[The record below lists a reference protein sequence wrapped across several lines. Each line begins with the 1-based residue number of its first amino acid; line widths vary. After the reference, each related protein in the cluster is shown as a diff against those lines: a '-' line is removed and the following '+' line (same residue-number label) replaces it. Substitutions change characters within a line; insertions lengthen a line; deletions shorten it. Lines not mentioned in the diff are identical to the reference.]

1 MKKNKIYLL
10 MASAAML
17 TLSACNDLNEQ
28 EYAGNKYLS
37 ADQRLTTNEIIPE
50 RVKAS
55 YDGMFNYI
63 GKGGTSGLSSG
74 HRADDFG
81 LVMALMAGDLEGA
94 DAACGDNNYNWFS
107 VCDELSSR
115 NANYANPYIR
125 YVIPYKQIGVANS
138 VIDSY
143 PADTEDETAI
153 NYMASAKTIR
163 AFDYM
168 MLAPYFQFG
177 YATAADQPCV
187 PLLSDSIDA
196 THNGRATVAEV
207 YNVIL
212 NDLNYAIEHLG
223 VDRTNK
229 QYINVDV
236 ATGLRARAYLAMGKW
251 AEAAADAETVINSG
265 RYTPATLDE
274 VSVPAFCDVSS
285 GDGHGWIW
293 AVLRTEADAQ
303 DNDGYGNYQTSAAW
317 NCAFSGDGYA
327 PATGNTPVINQLL
340 YDKIPATD
348 VRKGWWLNAEKH
360 SPNWA
365 SLSWTDPSTGAV
377 ATGDDMAEFGT
388 SDGSKVAFEPYT
400 NIKFGMKN
408 GVGNTVNM
416 NDFPL
421 IRIEEMYL
429 IAAEGY
435 AKSGNEAKA
444 RQILT
449 DFVTTYRDPSY
460 DINGRSLSLAD
471 EIWFQRRVE
480 LWGEGFFTADA
491 KRLGKP
497 IVRFHQGKTNNFPN
511 AYQFNVAA
519 DDGWLNM
526 RFPQSEKDNN
536 LSIVDN
542 TGGSLPVAGQNGNL
556 RDGVTD

>member
-1 MKKNKIYLL
+1 

-17 TLSACNDLNEQ
+17 SLSACNDLNEQ
-28 EYAGNKYLS
+28 EYEGNNYLS
-37 ADQRLTTNEIIPE
+37 ADQRLATNEVIPD
-50 RVKAS
+50 RVKAT

-63 GKGGTSGLSSG
+63 GKGGTSGLSKG
-74 HRADDFG
+74 QRADDFG
-81 LVMALMAGDLEGA
+81 LVMALMGGDLEGA

-107 VCDELSSR
+107 VCGDLSSR

-125 YVIPYKQIGVANS
+125 YVIPYKEMGVANQ
-138 VIDSY
+138 VISSY
-143 PADTEDETAI
+143 PADTQDKTAI
-153 NYMASAKTIR
+153 TFIASAKTIR
-163 AFDYM
+163 AYDYM

-177 YATAADQPCV
+177 YEKAADQPCV
-187 PLLSDSIDA
+187 SLLSDSVDA
-196 THNGRATVAEV
+196 THNPRATVKKVYEV
-207 YNVIL
+207 IM
-212 NDLNYAIEHLG
+212 NDLNYAVKNLG
-223 VDRTNK
+223 AERSNK

-236 ATGLRARAYLAMGKW
+236 ALGLRARANLAMGKW
-251 AEAAADAETVINSG
+251 ADAAADAEKVINSG
-265 RYTPATLDE
+265 RYTPATREE
-274 VSVPAFCDVSS
+274 VSVPGFDDATS
-285 GDGHGWIW
+285 GDGHAWIW

-303 DNDGYGNYQTSAAW
+303 DNAGYGNYQSSAAW

-327 PATGNTPVINQLL
+327 AATGNTPVINQLL

-348 VRKGWWLNAEKH
+348 VRKGWWLNDQKH

-365 SLSWTDPSTGAV
+365 NLSWTDPDNGRV
-377 ATGDDMAEFGT
+377 AKGDQMADFVLKNGNK
-388 SDGSKVAFEPYT
+388 SAFQPYT

-408 GVGNTVNM
+408 GVGATTNM

-421 IRIEEMYL
+421 MRIEEMYL

-444 RQILT
+444 REILT
-449 DFVTTYRDPSY
+449 NFVKTYRDPSY
-460 DINGRSLSLAD
+460 DINGRGLSLAD

-480 LWGEGFFTADA
+480 LWGEGFFTVDA

-497 IVRFHQGKTNNFPN
+497 IVRFHQGVANNLPSAF
-511 AYQFNVAA
+511 QFNVAA

-526 RFPQSEKDNN
+526 RFPQSEKNNN

-542 TGGSLPVAGQNGNL
+542 EGGSLPVAGQNGNL

>member
-10 MASAAML
+10 IASASILM
-17 TLSACNDLNEQ
+17 LSACNDLNEQ
-28 EYAGNKYLS
+28 EYEGNKYLS
-37 ADQRLTTNEIIPE
+37 ADQRLTTNEVIPE
-50 RVKAS
+50 RVKAT

-63 GKGGTSGLSSG
+63 GKGGTSGLSKGQRS
-74 HRADDFG
+74 DDFG
-81 LVMALMAGDLEGA
+81 LVMALMAGDIEGA
-94 DAACGDNNYNWFS
+94 DASCADNNYNWFS

-125 YVIPYKQIGVANS
+125 YSTPYKQIGVANS
-138 VIDSY
+138 VINSY
-143 PADTEDETAI
+143 PADTEDKTAI
-153 NYMASAKTIR
+153 NYIASAKTIR

-187 PLLSDSIDA
+187 PLLSDSVDA
-196 THNGRATVAEV
+196 THNSRATVKEV
-207 YNVIL
+207 YEVIL
-212 NDLNYAIEHLG
+212 NDLNYAVEHL
-223 VDRTNK
+223 DANRSNK

-265 RYTPATLDE
+265 RYTPATIDE
-274 VSVPAFCDVSS
+274 VSEPGFDDVTS

-293 AVLRTEADAQ
+293 AVLRTEADALE
-303 DNDGYGNYQTSAAW
+303 NSGYGNYQTSAAW
-317 NCAFSGDGYA
+317 NCAFTGDGYSA
-327 PATGNTPVINQLL
+327 ATGNTPVINQLL

-348 VRKGWWLNAEKH
+348 VRKGWWIDADKH

-365 SLSWTDPSTGAV
+365 NLSWTDPSTGDV
-377 ATGDDMAEFGT
+377 ATGDEIADFTT
-388 SDGSKVAFEPYT
+388 SDGSKVALEPYT

-408 GVGNTVNM
+408 GVGNTINK

-421 IRIEEMYL
+421 MRIEEMYL

-444 RQILT
+444 REILS
-449 DFVTTYRDPSY
+449 DFVKTYRDPSY
-460 DINGRSLSLAD
+460 DINGRNLTLAD

-497 IVRFHQGKTNNFPN
+497 IVRFHQGKENNFPN

>member
-1 MKKNKIYLL
+1 

-17 TLSACNDLNEQ
+17 SLSACNDLNEQ
-28 EYAGNKYLS
+28 EYEGNKYLS
-37 ADQRLTTNEIIPE
+37 ADQRLATNEVIPE
-50 RVKAS
+50 RVKAT

-63 GKGGTSGLSSG
+63 GKGGTSGLG
-74 HRADDFG
+74 KGQRPDDFG
-81 LVMALMAGDLEGA
+81 LVMALLAGDLEGA
-94 DAACGDNNYNWFS
+94 DAAAGDNNYNWFS
-107 VCDELSSR
+107 VCSDLSSR

-125 YVIPYKQIGVANS
+125 YVIPYKQMGVANQ
-138 VIDSY
+138 VISSY
-143 PADTEDETAI
+143 PADTQDKTAI
-153 NYMASAKTIR
+153 TYMASARTIR
-163 AFDYM
+163 AYDYM

-177 YATAADQPCV
+177 YEQAADQPCV
-187 PLLSDSIDA
+187 PLLSDSVDA
-196 THNGRATVAEV
+196 THNPRATVKQV
-207 YNVIL
+207 YAVIM
-212 NDLNYAIEHLG
+212 NDLNYAVEHL
-223 VDRTNK
+223 DAERSNK

-236 ATGLRARAYLAMGKW
+236 ALGLRARANLAMGKW
-251 AEAAADAETVINSG
+251 ADAAADAEKVISSG
-265 RYTPATLDE
+265 RYTPATREE
-274 VSVPAFCDVSS
+274 VSVPGFDDATK
-285 GDGHGWIW
+285 GDGHAWIW

-303 DNDGYGNYQTSAAW
+303 DNAGYGNSQSPSAW
-317 NCAFSGDGYA
+317 NCAFSGNGYA
-327 PATGNTPVINQLL
+327 AATGNTPVINQLL

-348 VRKGWWLNAEKH
+348 VRKGWWINAQKH

-365 SLSWTDPSTGAV
+365 NLTWTNPSTG
-377 ATGDDMAEFGT
+377 
-388 SDGSKVAFEPYT
+388 KVAKGDQIADFTIKDVKVALEPYT

-408 GVGNTVNM
+408 GVGNSVNM

-421 IRIEEMYL
+421 MRIEEMYL

-444 RQILT
+444 REILT
-449 DFVTTYRDPSY
+449 NFVKTYRDPNY
-460 DINGRSLSLAD
+460 DINGRGLSLAD

-480 LWGEGFFTADA
+480 LWGEGFFTVDA

-497 IVRFHQGKTNNFPN
+497 IVRFHQGKTNNFPT

-526 RFPQSEKDNN
+526 RFPQSEKNNN

-542 TGGSLPVAGQNGNL
+542 EGGSLPVSGQNGNL

>member
-1 MKKNKIYLL
+1 
-10 MASAAML
+10 MASAAVLSL
-17 TLSACNDLNEQ
+17 TACNDLNEQ
-28 EYAGNKYLS
+28 EYEGNKYLS
-37 ADQRLTTNEIIPE
+37 ADQRLATNEVIPE
-50 RVKAS
+50 RVKAT

-63 GKGGTSGLSSG
+63 GKGGTSGLG
-74 HRADDFG
+74 KGQRPDDFG
-81 LVMALMAGDLEGA
+81 LVMALLAGDLEGA
-94 DAACGDNNYNWFS
+94 DAAAGDNNYNWFS
-107 VCDELSSR
+107 VCSDLSSR

-125 YVIPYKQIGVANS
+125 YVIPYKQMGVANQ
-138 VIDSY
+138 VISSY
-143 PADTEDETAI
+143 PADTQDKTAI
-153 NYMASAKTIR
+153 TYMASARTIR
-163 AFDYM
+163 AYDYM

-177 YATAADQPCV
+177 YEQAADQPCV
-187 PLLSDSIDA
+187 PLLSDSVDA
-196 THNGRATVAEV
+196 THNPRATVKQV
-207 YNVIL
+207 YAVIM
-212 NDLNYAIEHLG
+212 NDLNYAVEHL
-223 VDRTNK
+223 DAERSNK

-236 ATGLRARAYLAMGKW
+236 ALGLRARANLAMGKW
-251 AEAAADAETVINSG
+251 ADAAADAEKVISSG
-265 RYTPATLDE
+265 RYTPATREE
-274 VSVPAFCDVSS
+274 VSVPGFDDATK

-303 DNDGYGNYQTSAAW
+303 DNAGYGNSQSSAAW
-317 NCAFSGDGYA
+317 NCAFSGNGYA
-327 PATGNTPVINQLL
+327 AATGNTPVINQLL

-348 VRKGWWLNAEKH
+348 VRKGWWLNAQKH

-365 SLSWTDPSTGAV
+365 NLTWTNPSNG
-377 ATGDDMAEFGT
+377 
-388 SDGSKVAFEPYT
+388 KVAKGDQIADFTIKDVKVALEPYT

-408 GVGNTVNM
+408 GVGNSVNM

-421 IRIEEMYL
+421 MRIEEMYL

-444 RQILT
+444 REILT
-449 DFVTTYRDPSY
+449 NFVKTYRDPNY
-460 DINGRSLSLAD
+460 DINGRGLSLAD

-480 LWGEGFFTADA
+480 LWGEGFFTVDA

-497 IVRFHQGKTNNFPN
+497 IVRFHQGKANNFPT

-526 RFPQSEKDNN
+526 RFPQSEKNNN

-542 TGGSLPVAGQNGNL
+542 EGGSLPVSGQNGKL

>member
-1 MKKNKIYLL
+1 

-17 TLSACNDLNEQ
+17 SLSACNDLNEQ
-28 EYAGNKYLS
+28 EYEGNNYLS
-37 ADQRLTTNEIIPE
+37 ADQRLATNEVIPD
-50 RVKAS
+50 RVKAT

-63 GKGGTSGLSSG
+63 GKGGTSGLG
-74 HRADDFG
+74 KGQRPDDFG
-81 LVMALMAGDLEGA
+81 LVMALLAGDLEGA
-94 DAACGDNNYNWFS
+94 DAAAGDNNYNWFS
-107 VCDELSSR
+107 VCSDLSSR

-125 YVIPYKQIGVANS
+125 YVIPYKQMGVANQ
-138 VIDSY
+138 VISSY
-143 PADTEDETAI
+143 PADTQDKTAI
-153 NYMASAKTIR
+153 TYMASARTIR
-163 AFDYM
+163 AYDYM

-177 YATAADQPCV
+177 YEQAADQPCV
-187 PLLSDSIDA
+187 PLLSDSVDA
-196 THNGRATVAEV
+196 THNPRATVKKVYEV
-207 YNVIL
+207 IM
-212 NDLNYAIEHLG
+212 NDLDYAVKNLG
-223 VDRTNK
+223 AERSNK

-236 ATGLRARAYLAMGKW
+236 ALGLRARANLAMGKW
-251 AEAAADAETVINSG
+251 ADAAADAEKVINSG
-265 RYTPATLDE
+265 RYTPATREE
-274 VSVPAFCDVSS
+274 VSVPGFDDATS
-285 GDGHGWIW
+285 GDGHAWIW

-303 DNDGYGNYQTSAAW
+303 DNAGYGNDQSSAAW
-317 NCAFSGDGYA
+317 NCAFSGNGYA
-327 PATGNTPVINQLL
+327 AATGNTPVINQLL

-348 VRKGWWLNAEKH
+348 VRKGWWINAQKH

-365 SLSWTDPSTGAV
+365 NLTWTNPSTG
-377 ATGDDMAEFGT
+377 
-388 SDGSKVAFEPYT
+388 KVAKGDQIADFTIKDVKVALEPYT

-408 GVGNTVNM
+408 GVGNSVNM

-421 IRIEEMYL
+421 MRIEEMYL

-444 RQILT
+444 REILT
-449 DFVTTYRDPSY
+449 NFVKTYRDPNY
-460 DINGRSLSLAD
+460 DINGRGLSLAD

-480 LWGEGFFTADA
+480 LWGEGFFTVDA

-497 IVRFHQGKTNNFPN
+497 IVRFHQGKTNNFPT

-526 RFPQSEKDNN
+526 RFPQSEKNNN

-542 TGGSLPVAGQNGNL
+542 EGGSLPVSGLNGNL

>member
-1 MKKNKIYLL
+1 
-10 MASAAML
+10 MASAAVLSL
-17 TLSACNDLNEQ
+17 TACNDLNEQ
-28 EYAGNKYLS
+28 EYEGNKYLS
-37 ADQRLTTNEIIPE
+37 ADQRLATNEVIPE
-50 RVKAS
+50 RVKAT

-63 GKGGTSGLSSG
+63 GKGGTSGLG
-74 HRADDFG
+74 KGQRPDDFG
-81 LVMALMAGDLEGA
+81 LVMALLAGDLEGA
-94 DAACGDNNYNWFS
+94 DAAAGDNNYNWFS
-107 VCDELSSR
+107 VCSDLSSR

-125 YVIPYKQIGVANS
+125 YVIPYKQMGVANQ
-138 VIDSY
+138 VISSY
-143 PADTEDETAI
+143 PADTQDKTAI
-153 NYMASAKTIR
+153 TYMASARTIR
-163 AFDYM
+163 AYDYM

-177 YATAADQPCV
+177 YEQAADQPCV
-187 PLLSDSIDA
+187 PLLSDSVDA
-196 THNGRATVAEV
+196 THNPRATVKQV
-207 YNVIL
+207 YAVIM
-212 NDLNYAIEHLG
+212 NDLNYAVEHL
-223 VDRTNK
+223 DAERSNK

-236 ATGLRARAYLAMGKW
+236 ALGLRARANLAMGKW
-251 AEAAADAETVINSG
+251 ADAAADAEKVISSG
-265 RYTPATLDE
+265 RYTPATREE
-274 VSVPAFCDVSS
+274 VSVPGFDDATK
-285 GDGHGWIW
+285 GDGHAWIW

-303 DNDGYGNYQTSAAW
+303 DNAGYGNSQSPSAW

-327 PATGNTPVINQLL
+327 AATGNTPVINQLL

-348 VRKGWWLNAEKH
+348 VRKGWWINAQKH

-365 SLSWTDPSTGAV
+365 NLTWTNPSTG
-377 ATGDDMAEFGT
+377 
-388 SDGSKVAFEPYT
+388 KVAKGDQIADFTIKDVKVALEPYT

-408 GVGNTVNM
+408 GVGNSVNM

-421 IRIEEMYL
+421 MRIEEMYL

-444 RQILT
+444 REILT
-449 DFVTTYRDPSY
+449 NFVKTYRDPNY
-460 DINGRSLSLAD
+460 DINGRGLSLAD

-480 LWGEGFFTADA
+480 LWGEGFFTVDA

-497 IVRFHQGKTNNFPN
+497 IVRFHQGKTNNFPT

-526 RFPQSEKDNN
+526 RFPQSEKNNN

-542 TGGSLPVAGQNGNL
+542 EGGSLPVSGQNGNL

>member
-1 MKKNKIYLL
+1 
-10 MASAAML
+10 MASAAVLSL
-17 TLSACNDLNEQ
+17 TACNDLNEQ
-28 EYAGNKYLS
+28 EYEGNKYLS
-37 ADQRLTTNEIIPE
+37 ADQRLATNEVIPE
-50 RVKAS
+50 RVKAT

-63 GKGGTSGLSSG
+63 GKGGTSGLG
-74 HRADDFG
+74 KGQRPDDFG
-81 LVMALMAGDLEGA
+81 LVMALLAGDLEGA
-94 DAACGDNNYNWFS
+94 DAAAGDNNYNWFS
-107 VCDELSSR
+107 VCSDLSSR

-125 YVIPYKQIGVANS
+125 YVIPYKQMGVANQ
-138 VIDSY
+138 VISSY
-143 PADTEDETAI
+143 PADTQDKTAI
-153 NYMASAKTIR
+153 TYMASARTIR
-163 AFDYM
+163 AYDYM

-177 YATAADQPCV
+177 YEQAADQPCV
-187 PLLSDSIDA
+187 PLLSDSVDA
-196 THNGRATVAEV
+196 THNPRATVKQV
-207 YNVIL
+207 YAVIM
-212 NDLNYAIEHLG
+212 NDLNYAVEHL
-223 VDRTNK
+223 DAERSNK

-236 ATGLRARAYLAMGKW
+236 ALGLRARANLAMGKW
-251 AEAAADAETVINSG
+251 ADAAADAEKVISSG
-265 RYTPATLDE
+265 RYTPATREE
-274 VSVPAFCDVSS
+274 VSVPGFDDATK

-303 DNDGYGNYQTSAAW
+303 DNAGYGNSQSPSAW
-317 NCAFSGDGYA
+317 NCAFSGNGYA
-327 PATGNTPVINQLL
+327 AATGNTPVINQLL

-348 VRKGWWLNAEKH
+348 VRKGWWINAQKH

-365 SLSWTDPSTGAV
+365 NLTWTNPSTG
-377 ATGDDMAEFGT
+377 
-388 SDGSKVAFEPYT
+388 KVAKGDQIADFTIKDVKVALEPYT

-408 GVGNTVNM
+408 GVGNSVNM

-421 IRIEEMYL
+421 MRIEEMYL

-444 RQILT
+444 REILT
-449 DFVTTYRDPSY
+449 NFVKTYRDPNY
-460 DINGRSLSLAD
+460 DINGRGLSLAD

-480 LWGEGFFTADA
+480 LWGEGFFTVDA

-497 IVRFHQGKTNNFPN
+497 IVRFHQGKTNNFPT

-526 RFPQSEKDNN
+526 RFPQSEKNNN

-542 TGGSLPVAGQNGNL
+542 EGGSLPVSGQNGNL

>member
-1 MKKNKIYLL
+1 

-17 TLSACNDLNEQ
+17 SLSACNDLNEQ
-28 EYAGNKYLS
+28 EYEGNKYLS
-37 ADQRLTTNEIIPE
+37 ADQRLATNEVIPE
-50 RVKAS
+50 RVKAT

-63 GKGGTSGLSSG
+63 GKGGTSGLG
-74 HRADDFG
+74 KGQRPDDFG
-81 LVMALMAGDLEGA
+81 LVMALLAGDLEGA
-94 DAACGDNNYNWFS
+94 DAAAGDNNYNWFS
-107 VCDELSSR
+107 VCSDLSSR

-125 YVIPYKQIGVANS
+125 YVIPYKQMGVANQ
-138 VIDSY
+138 VISSY
-143 PADTEDETAI
+143 PADTQDKTAI
-153 NYMASAKTIR
+153 TYMASARTIR
-163 AFDYM
+163 AYDYM

-177 YATAADQPCV
+177 YEQAADQPCV
-187 PLLSDSIDA
+187 PLLSDSVDA
-196 THNGRATVAEV
+196 THNPRATVKKVYEV
-207 YNVIL
+207 IM
-212 NDLNYAIEHLG
+212 NDLDYAVKNLG
-223 VDRTNK
+223 AERSNK

-236 ATGLRARAYLAMGKW
+236 ALGLRARANLAMGKW
-251 AEAAADAETVINSG
+251 ADAAADAEKVISSG
-265 RYTPATLDE
+265 RYTPATREE
-274 VSVPAFCDVSS
+274 VSVPGFDDATK
-285 GDGHGWIW
+285 GDGHAWIW

-303 DNDGYGNYQTSAAW
+303 DNAGYGNDQSSAAW
-317 NCAFSGDGYA
+317 NCAFSGNGYA
-327 PATGNTPVINQLL
+327 AATGNTPVINQLL

-348 VRKGWWLNAEKH
+348 VRKGWWLNAQKH

-365 SLSWTDPSTGAV
+365 NLSWTDPDNGRV
-377 ATGDDMAEFGT
+377 AKGDQMADFVLKNGNK
-388 SDGSKVAFEPYT
+388 SAFQPYT

-408 GVGNTVNM
+408 GVGATTNM

-421 IRIEEMYL
+421 MRIEEMYL

-444 RQILT
+444 REILT
-449 DFVTTYRDPSY
+449 NFVKTYRDPSY
-460 DINGRSLSLAD
+460 DINGRGLSLAD

-480 LWGEGFFTADA
+480 LWGEGFYTVDA

-497 IVRFHQGKTNNFPN
+497 IVRFHQGKTNNFPT

-526 RFPQSEKDNN
+526 RFPQSEKNNN

-542 TGGSLPVAGQNGNL
+542 EGGSLPVSGQNGNL

>member
-1 MKKNKIYLL
+1 MKKNKIYLFI
-10 MASAAML
+10 ASAAML

-28 EYAGNKYLS
+28 EFEGYKFLS
-37 ADQRLTTNEIIPE
+37 ADQRLATNEAIPE
-50 RVKAS
+50 RVKAT
-55 YDGMFNYI
+55 YDGMFNYL
-63 GKGGTSGLSSG
+63 GKGGTSGLSKG
-74 HRADDFG
+74 QRADDFG
-81 LVMALMAGDLEGA
+81 IVMALIAGDIEGA
-94 DAACGDNNYNWFS
+94 DASCADNNYNWFS

-115 NANYANPYIR
+115 NASYANPYIR
-125 YVIPYKQIGVANS
+125 YSTPYKQMGVANS
-138 VIDSY
+138 VINSY
-143 PADTEDETAI
+143 PADTEDETAVNFI
-153 NYMASAKTIR
+153 ASAKTIR

-187 PLLSDSIDA
+187 PLLSDSVDA
-196 THNGRATVAEV
+196 THNPRATVEEV

-212 NDLNYAIEHLG
+212 NDLNYAVQHLDT
-223 VDRTNK
+223 VRSNK

-265 RYTPATLDE
+265 RYEPATIDE
-274 VSVPAFCDVSS
+274 VSVPGFDDATS

-303 DNDGYGNYQTSAAW
+303 ENSGYGNYQTSGAW

-340 YDKIPATD
+340 YDKIPSTD
-348 VRKGWWLNAEKH
+348 VRKGWWLNADKH

-365 SLSWTDPSTGAV
+365 NITWRDDEGNS
-377 ATGDDMAEFGT
+377 ATGDEIADFIIQNV
-388 SDGSKVAFEPYT
+388 KVALLPYT

-408 GVGNTVNM
+408 GVGNTTNM

-435 AKSGNEAKA
+435 AKSDNEAKA
-444 RQILT
+444 REILT
-449 DFVTTYRDPSY
+449 NFVKEYRDPGY
-460 DINGRSLSLAD
+460 DINGRNLTLAD

-480 LWGEGFFTADA
+480 LWGEGFFTFDA

-497 IVRFHQGKTNNFPN
+497 IVRFHSGKDNNFPN

-526 RFPQSEKDNN
+526 RFPQSELDNN
-536 LSIVDN
+536 LSIVNN